1 MASIYKKSFI
11 SPDTLVLDKGSQL
24 NKVCF
29 GAITVT
35 QIKLE
40 KDWSWSS
47 SIQAAGSQV
56 CLQQRVGAVLQG
68 CLIIS
73 HDDGTQV
80 KVGAG
85 EAYSVAP
92 GHDLWVHGDE
102 DVVAVEFEHWSIN

>member
-24 NKVCF
+24 NKISF
-29 GAITVT
+29 GTIVIT

-47 SIQAAGSQV
+47 SMHAAGADV
-56 CLQQRVGAVLQG
+56 CLQQRVGTVLQG
-68 CLIIS
+68 CLVIS

-85 EAYSVAP
+85 EAYSAAP
-92 GHDLWVHGDE
+92 GHDLWVDGDE
-102 DVVAVEFEHWSIN
+102 TVMAVEFEH